1 MNTKR
6 FITLALG
13 CLMLAGP
20 AYLAAQQ
27 DQESVA
33 DAARKAQAAKKNAPK
48 AKLTID
54 DDNLGTL
61 TGVVNVVGQEPA
73 PPEDQTKKPAAPKNA
88 AAAKDKDKDEDY
100 WRERFAAANK
110 KLADDQ
116 HELDITQ
123 RELNLKQQQFY
134 TDPMASL
141 KQEYSRQ
148 DINDSRTKI
157 DELTARVAQDKT
169 DLSNL
174 EDELRRAGGDPGWAT
189 PSAQPAQGQTSTE
202 QSAPQQPAPE
212 QPAPAPPAPAPQP

>member
-1 MNTKR
+1 M
-6 FITLALG
+6 
-13 CLMLAGP
+13 MLAGP

-73 PPEDQTKKPAAPKNA
+73 PPENQTKKPAAPKDT
-88 AAAKDKDKDEDY
+88 AAAKGEDY

-123 RELNLKQQQFY
+123 RELNLKQEQFY

-148 DINDSRTKI
+148 DINDSKTKI

-174 EDELRRAGGDPGWAT
+174 EDELRRAGGDPGWET
-189 PSAQPAQGQTSTE
+189 PSTQPAQGQPSSE
-202 QSAPQQPAPE
+202 QSAPQQPAAE
-212 QPAPAPPAPAPQP
+212 QPAPAPSAPAPQP